1 MDEACSR
8 ARIRW
13 EAEKDTTEIADV
25 EEDDVAAIVSVRTG
39 IPTEKITEAQRQKLL
54 TLGSVLKQQVVGHD
68 DAVDTLSAALC
79 RASTGLQDKSRPIGA
94 FLFAGPTGVGKTALA
109 SALAAH
115 LFDDKESLIRIDM
128 LRSAVRR
135 DRKGSPGCVQSA
147 AANHGGRH
155 SDGLLRQDDQLS
167 PCIADH
173 DLQSGRRSV
182 AYW

>member
-1 MDEACSR
+1 M
-8 ARIRW
+8 
-13 EAEKDTTEIADV
+13 

-115 LFDDKESLIRIDM
+115 LFDDKDS
-128 LRSAVRR
+128 
-135 DRKGSPGCVQSA
+135 
-147 AANHGGRH
+147 
-155 SDGLLRQDDQLS
+155 
-167 PCIADH
+167 
-173 DLQSGRRSV
+173 
-182 AYW
+182 Y